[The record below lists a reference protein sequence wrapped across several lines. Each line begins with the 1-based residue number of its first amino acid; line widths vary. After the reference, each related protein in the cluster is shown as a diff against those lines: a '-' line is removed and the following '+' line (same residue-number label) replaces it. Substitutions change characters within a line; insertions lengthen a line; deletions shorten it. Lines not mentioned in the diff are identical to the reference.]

1 MKTNHPY
8 PKYTLFSVLS
18 FLLFLP
24 IIAASGESIPG
35 NRLPLTTNDYGFHT
49 ATTAPEKSLD
59 KILMLDNSISDRGK
73 IFYYLTGRIN
83 KKDASEYS
91 YFFTEPFRAS
101 VTKAEL
107 ELVEK
112 DCGGKYIEGEL
123 CGLDF
128 SPINC
133 AQDSSEFY
141 FYRTEKATRNE
152 TIISYKWPGSVSND
166 AIKYTKFRLVKEGSI
181 WKLDGVSC
189 GGDMNIRFNM

>member
-1 MKTNHPY
+1 M
-8 PKYTLFSVLS
+8 
-18 FLLFLP
+18 P
-24 IIAASGESIPG
+24 IIAASGESVPG
-35 NRLPLTTNDYGFHT
+35 NKLPLKTDDSGFH
-49 ATTAPEKSLD
+49 AAATAPEKALD
-59 KILMLDNSISDRGK
+59 KILMLDNSISDRGE

-91 YFFTEPFRAS
+91 YFFTEPFRTS
-101 VTKAEL
+101 VTKVEL

-141 FYRTEKATRNE
+141 FYRTEKASKYE
-152 TIISYKWPGSVSND
+152 TIISYKWPGSVPSN
-166 AIKYTKFRLVKEGSI
+166 AIKYTKFRLVKENNI

-189 GGDMNIRFNM
+189 GGDVNIGFNM